1 MPRSPLVFSLL
12 VVAAAM
18 LLDTLLGGALGRF
31 APGLSILHIGLAT
44 GAMLSTLASMA
55 LWRLGWWRE
64 VGFRAP
70 RDGRALLWFLPFLLY
85 GLLPLG
91 AGMRATAAGML
102 AAAAA
107 GLAIAFW
114 KLVVLGLLVRAF
126 EPHGVWRAATLA
138 AVLYGLLHLGSLLV
152 GAAVG
157 PTLLLSLASVCLAF
171 GFAAVRLRTGL
182 LWPLVGC
189 YALLLTTAAASQD
202 LVAPNLAPSIEAV
215 APAVA
220 VSFLLALYGVFA
232 LRRAG

>member
-1 MPRSPLVFSLL
+1 
-12 VVAAAM
+12 M
-18 LLDTLLGGALGRF
+18 LLDTLLGAALGRL
-31 APGLSILHIGLAT
+31 APGMPILEIGLIT
-44 GAMLSTLASMA
+44 GATLSVLVSVA

-70 RDGRALLWFLPFLLY
+70 ADARALLWFLPFLLY

-91 AGMRATAAGML
+91 AGLRATTAGIVP
-102 AAAAA
+102 AAAA

-114 KLVVLGLLVRAF
+114 KLAVLGLLVRAF
-126 EPHGVWRAATLA
+126 QPHGVWRAAAVA
-138 AVLYGLLHLGSLLV
+138 AVLYALLHLGSLLV

-157 PTLLLSLASVCLAF
+157 PTRLLSLSYLLLAF

-189 YALLLTTAAASQD
+189 YALLLTTAAATQD
-202 LVAPNLAPSIEAV
+202 VVAPNLAPSIEAI

-220 VSFLLALYGVFA
+220 VSLLLALYGVFA
-232 LRRAG
+232 LRRTG